1 MSVDMRRVKDRF
13 RGIDANPVAWI
24 VAVGLLVFGLCILW
38 NSFYT
43 VESGERGVLL
53 RFGDMVAVEEP
64 GLHIKWPFIEKVVPM
79 SVRSHN
85 YQIKTG
91 VYSADTQAADVEL
104 SVNYQ
109 LEPADV
115 GRVYVTYGRDYARRI
130 IAPQIQSQC
139 KDAFG
144 TFTAMNI
151 VRSRDAVAQ
160 KIYENLTGNLTKYGI
175 LVTSVQIENLDF
187 SDEYE
192 KSVEERMKAEVDV
205 DKFEQSKKQ
214 RLIQADMVRI
224 EAQAAADARI
234 MQAKSEAESI
244 RLKGEA
250 EAAAISM
257 KAKALAAAGNDYVEL
272 VKADRWDGKLPT
284 TMIPNQSMPIIK

>member
-64 GLHIKWPFIEKVVPM
+64 GLHMKWPFIEKVVPM

-257 KAKALAAAGNDYVEL
+257 KAKALTAAGNDYVEL

>member
-1 MSVDMRRVKDRF
+1 MAVDMRRVKDRF

-24 VAVGLLVFGLCILW
+24 VTIGFLVFGLCILW

-64 GLHIKWPFIEKVVPM
+64 GLHMKWPFIEKVVPM

-160 KIYENLTGNLTKYGI
+160 KIYENLIGNLTKYGI